1 MDFSNCTAAQIAS
14 YPIEDYVRKAT
25 ESMQARFSRFVVTP
39 EQTEAW
45 KIGFGWIHDLAHTC
59 LDVNPLIRF
68 HPEFSAPLLS
78 GRPDLVVDTGSHLF
92 VVEMKTG
99 IKVGATT
106 GEKQVWTY
114 ADDIWGKVKIGRHRY
129 VVPVLLT
136 NDMKNESDH
145 VIPTTDFQKTLQ
157 TKKVNIKGLKML
169 VLSVGAQFAE
179 TKNFDGNNESLI
191 KYSPRPSVVEAAT
204 ALVAALDDKN
214 IITGLANTEELER
227 LIEHIN
233 HMVLEAFEKKLH
245 VIVVV
250 TGSPGS
256 GKTLV
261 GLRIAHDPA
270 IQKILSA
277 EIGTPLYLTGNAPL
291 VEVLVESLARDQ
303 VRRLGTN
310 KSISH
315 SQAAT
320 KVRLIHG
327 ITERNI
333 GIESNVI
340 VFDEGQRIWTE
351 EHMRRKKG
359 DLKVGSEAD
368 EILKYLELLPWAI
381 AVVLLGE
388 GQEINTGEAGLVTWL
403 RAVENRNEIKLRK
416 WSLVAPT
423 FPIEYLDKSMVFK
436 VEPKFH
442 LMANQRTDNS
452 ANISAWV
459 EEFLLGN
466 FSAANS
472 IAETFKDFPFYF
484 TRDLAVARKW
494 LRDQAEAGGTSF
506 GLVASSKSKRLI
518 NYGLDPA
525 ADANRSFN
533 WANWYLNRLPDLNS
547 AEALEVAATE
557 YKCQGLELDWV
568 GVCWSW
574 DLVTHDGTWAAR
586 TLDSAKG
593 KWKATRSRSE
603 FQINAY
609 RVLLTRSRK
618 GLVVWVPTG
627 VPSDPSRKP
636 SEMDDVAEALRLS
649 GMKEL
654 P

>member
-1 MDFSNCTAAQIAS
+1 MDFSNCTAAQIVTF
-14 YPIEDYVRKAT
+14 PIDEYVCKAT
-25 ESMQARFSRFVVTP
+25 ESMAARFSRFVVTP
-39 EQTEAW
+39 EQIEAW
-45 KIGFGWIHDLAHTC
+45 KIGFQWIHDLAESC
-59 LDVNPLIRF
+59 LKVNRFIKF

-106 GEKQVWTY
+106 GEKQVWAY

-136 NDMKNESDH
+136 GEKKSKSGITIPQSDQQS
-145 VIPTTDFQKTLQ
+145 ILPTQ
-157 TKKVNIKGLKML
+157 KVNVDGLKSL
-169 VLSVGAQFAE
+169 ILSVGDQYSEA
-179 TKNFDGNNESLI
+179 KNFAGNNNSLI

-214 IITGLANTEELER
+214 VITGLANTDELER
-227 LIEHIN
+227 LIARIN
-233 HMVLEAFEKKLH
+233 TMVLEAYEKKLH

-270 IQKILSA
+270 IQEILSE

-303 VRRLGTN
+303 VKRLGTN
-310 KSISH
+310 KAVSY

-351 EHMRRKKG
+351 EHMRRKKS
-359 DLKVGSEAD
+359 DKQVGSEAD
-368 EILKYLELLPWAI
+368 EILKFLEALPWAI
-381 AVVLLGE
+381 AIVLLGE
-388 GQEINTGEAGLVTWL
+388 GQEINIGEAGLITWL
-403 RAVENRNEIKLRK
+403 KAVENRNEVRCRS
-416 WSLVAPT
+416 WNLVAPSI
-423 FPIEYLDKSMVFK
+423 PIEFSSNPMNFTID
-436 VEPKFH
+436 PDFH
-442 LMANQRTDNS
+442 LIANQRTDNS

-459 EEFLLGN
+459 EEFLKGN
-466 FSAANS
+466 FSVAHELAA
-472 IAETFKDFPFYF
+472 TFKDFPFYF
-484 TRDLAVARKW
+484 TRDLNKARSW
-494 LRDQAEAGGTSF
+494 LTVQARGDAASY

-533 WANWYLNRLPDLNS
+533 WANWYLNGLPDLNS
-547 AEALEVAATE
+547 AQALEVAATE

-574 DLVTHDGTWAAR
+574 DLVIISGTWNAR
-586 TLDSAKG
+586 TLDSARS
-593 KWKATRSRSE
+593 KWKASKSRSD

-618 GLVVWVPTG
+618 GLVVWVPIG
-627 VPSDPSRKP
+627 SISDFSRNP
-636 SEMDDVAEALRLS
+636 SEMDAVADALRLS

>member
-1 MDFSNCTAAQIAS
+1 MDFSNCTAAEIID
-14 YPIEDYVRKAT
+14 YPLDEYVRKAT
-25 ESMQARFSRFVVTP
+25 ENMQARFSRFVVTP

-45 KIGFGWIHDLAHTC
+45 KIGFRWIHDVAQTSAR
-59 LDVNPLIRF
+59 VNPRIRF

-78 GRPDLVVDTGSHLF
+78 GRPDLVVDTGSHLI

-99 IKVGATT
+99 IKGGTAT
-106 GEKQVWTY
+106 GEKQVWNY

-129 VVPVLLT
+129 VVPVLLKSGN
-136 NDMKNESDH
+136 NDESVDEISH
-145 VIPTTDFQKTLQ
+145 AGQNAILPIQKLN
-157 TKKVNIKGLKML
+157 VEGLKAL
-169 VLSVGAQFAE
+169 ISYVGERFIE
-179 TKNFDGNNESLI
+179 TRIFDGDNESLI

-214 IITGLANTEELER
+214 VITGLANTVELER
-227 LIEHIN
+227 LIGRIN

-270 IQKILSA
+270 IQEILSD

-303 VRRLGTN
+303 VKRLGTN
-310 KSISH
+310 KSISY

-327 ITERNI
+327 ITERKI

-340 VFDEGQRIWTE
+340 VFDEGQRVWTE
-351 EHMRRKKG
+351 EHMRRKKS
-359 DLKVGSEAD
+359 DQKVGSEAD
-368 EILKYLELLPWAI
+368 EILKYLEVLPWAI
-381 AVVLLGE
+381 AIVLLGE
-388 GQEINTGEAGLVTWL
+388 GQEINTGEAGLITWL
-403 RAVENRNEIKLRK
+403 KAVESRNVVKIQN
-416 WSLVAPT
+416 WSLVAPSI
-423 FPIEYLDKSMVFK
+423 PIEFSEKKMIFK
-436 VEPKFH
+436 IEPEFH
-442 LMANQRTDNS
+442 LTANQRTDNS

-466 FSAANS
+466 FSKAHGHAQS
-472 IAETFKDFPFYF
+472 FKDFPFFF
-484 TRDLAVARKW
+484 TRNLDSARKW
-494 LRDQAEAGGTSF
+494 LTLMARNEGESF

-574 DLVTHDGTWAAR
+574 DLILTNGNWIAR
-586 TLDSAKG
+586 TLDAAKG
-593 KWKATRSRSE
+593 KWKVSKSRSE

-618 GLVVWVPTG
+618 GLVVWVPEGIT
-627 VPSDPSRKP
+627 SDPSRSP
-636 SEMDDVAEALRLS
+636 SEMDAVAEALRLS